1 MENYQ
6 LRVRL
11 FIGAILI
18 ALLVLGLRLVQL
30 QLIDHTA
37 YTGESQMN
45 AVRGATVQ
53 PARGLIFDRNGAL
66 MVDNEPTYSILLT
79 PRYFNP
85 ERTGLLASLLD
96 VPDSLVTARLQEARQ
111 WSAFRASRSF
121 REVPYEKFSRIQE
134 NLYRLPGVS
143 YEVDQRRRYRTNA
156 RAAHALGYVREIT
169 RPELE
174 RIRTEGY
181 RPGDLVGKAGVEHHY
196 ESLLRGQL
204 GREFKLVNVHGME
217 VQAYRDGQEDI
228 QPQAGFDLHLSLDSG
243 VQALAESLFVNKRGA
258 AVALDP
264 NNGDILA
271 MVSKPDYDPAIFS
284 RAVDSETWQELNTSE
299 DRPLFNRA
307 TMMRM
312 VPGSTWKP
320 FMALLGLQEGL
331 ITPNSTTRCG
341 GGYRLGG
348 RTFRDHNSQAHGPIN
363 VKEAVAVSCNTFFYD
378 LMMRTDV
385 NTWARYAREAGFGE
399 RTSLDI
405 GQQTTGLIPDSSY
418 YNRTYPRGWTPGYS
432 IILGIGQGD
441 MLVTP
446 MELARFTA
454 ALANGGELHDP
465 RIVKRLINNDTGEER
480 IPQRPPPDR
489 MPIDAEHFE
498 TVRES
503 MRMAM
508 ERGTGRNLQIPD
520 IPSAGKTG
528 TAQNPHGE
536 NHSVFIMFAP
546 VDDPQIAIAVM
557 VENAGFGATVAAP
570 IASMMAE
577 KYLTGTIEESWMR
590 NFHKNRLVNELRS
603 APISR
608 PGVQST
614 VELQQP

>member
-1 MENYQ
+1 METDH
-6 LRVRL
+6 LRIRL
-11 FIGAILI
+11 FIGAILVV
-18 ALLVLGLRLVQL
+18 LVVLGLRLVQL
-30 QLIDHTA
+30 QLVDHSA

-45 AVRGATVQ
+45 AVRSAPLQ

-66 MVDNEPTYSILLT
+66 MVDNAPTYSILLT

-85 ERTGLLASLLD
+85 ERAGLLAELLA
-96 VPDSLVTARLQEARQ
+96 VPDSVVTARLQDARN

-121 REVPYEKFSRIQE
+121 RGVSYEQFSRIQE
-134 NLYRLPGVS
+134 NLYRLPGVT
-143 YEVDQRRRYRTNA
+143 YEVEQRRRYHTDA

-174 RIRTEGY
+174 ELRPRGY
-181 RPGDLVGKAGVEHHY
+181 RPGDLVGKAGVEHQY
-196 ESLLRGQL
+196 EDLLRGEL
-204 GREFKLVNVHGME
+204 GREFTLVNVHGME
-217 VQAYRDGQEDI
+217 VSAYQDGAQDL
-228 QPQAGFDLHLSLDSG
+228 QPEAGYDLHVSLDAG

-264 NNGDILA
+264 ANGDILA
-271 MVSKPDYDPAIFS
+271 LVSMPDYDPAIFS
-284 RAVDSETWQELNTSE
+284 GAVDSETWEALTTGV

-331 ITPNSTTRCG
+331 ITPHSTTRCG

-348 RTFRDHNSQAHGPIN
+348 RVFRDHNSTAHGRID
-363 VKEAVAVSCNTFFYD
+363 VKEAIQESCNTFFYD

-385 NTWARYAREAGFGE
+385 NTFASYARSAGFGV
-399 RTSLDI
+399 RASLDI
-405 GQQTTGLIPDSSY
+405 GQQITGLIPDSSY
-418 YNRTYPRGWTPGYS
+418 YNRMYPRGWTRGYS

-446 MELARFTA
+446 IELARFTA
-454 ALANGGELHDP
+454 ALANGGTLHEP
-465 RIVKRLINNDTGEER
+465 RLVQRMVNNDTGLER
-480 IPQRPPPDR
+480 RPDR
-489 MPIDAEHFE
+489 PRHQQLPFDAEHYE
-498 TVRES
+498 PVRQG

-508 ERGTGRNLQIPD
+508 ENGTGRNLQIPD

-536 NHSVFIMFAP
+536 DHSVFIMFAP
-546 VDDPQIAIAVM
+546 YDDPQIAIAVM
-557 VENAGFGATVAAP
+557 IENAGYGATVAAP

-577 KYLTGTIEESWMR
+577 QYLTGEIKDSWIR
-590 NFHKNRLVNELRS
+590 SFHRDRLVNELES
-603 APISR
+603 APVRRASDQAAVDL
-608 PGVQST
+608 P
-614 VELQQP
+614 QP